1 MNCAANFNTL
11 ETALTHDITID
22 YPCFEAFATSDPLN
36 SSLKWKSFF
45 KQLSE
50 WTYWDKGSMM
60 RAEIDFE
67 INAYLY
73 F

>member
-1 MNCAANFNTL
+1 MNCAANFNKL

-22 YPCFEAFATSDPLN
+22 YPCFKAFATSNPLN
-36 SSLKWKSFF
+36 SSLKLKPFF
-45 KQLSE
+45 KQLSV
-50 WTYWDKGSMM
+50 WTCWDKGSMM